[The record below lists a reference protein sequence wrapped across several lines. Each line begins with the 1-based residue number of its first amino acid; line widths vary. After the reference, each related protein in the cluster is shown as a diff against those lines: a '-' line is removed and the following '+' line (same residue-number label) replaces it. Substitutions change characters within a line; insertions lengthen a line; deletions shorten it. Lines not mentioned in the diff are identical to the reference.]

1 MFFPSLLGGGGVI
14 GGWEKF
20 PSFTVFFILTASL
33 KHLDLFLCIKTNPIC
48 IGIKQHH

>member
-1 MFFPSLLGGGGVI
+1 VGGGVI

-33 KHLDLFLCIKTNPIC
+33 TIGAMKTTLI
-48 IGIKQHH
+48 